1 MNLID
6 EDRKMVS
13 MNVVG
18 VETIHR
24 QAADAIPFSD
34 EARMATLAHEG
45 AAVVK
50 ENDKLPGETSSSA
63 VKEQNGEVKREL
75 NASAKSSCTSSM
87 DSDASNV
94 KTCNI
99 SDISHIPV
107 VSVQDVQ
114 NLIVSPKSK
123 SESASELMTSE
134 LSPDIRAILS
144 STPELDISAVQS
156 ATRNSGV
163 NKSSR
168 SNVKTALQFDPAP
181 EFVNTNSLFAELSC
195 QEPSAIGEIDE
206 GAEISVMGK
215 ELESVLKEN
224 EELVKTK

>member
-1 MNLID
+1 MEAD
-6 EDRKMVS
+6 KVS
-13 MNVVG
+13 
-18 VETIHR
+18 H
-24 QAADAIPFSD
+24 QAADAISFAA
-34 EARMATLAHEG
+34 EAQAVTQPMETVATI
-45 AAVVK
+45 K
-50 ENDKLPGETSSSA
+50 ENDKGPNETRSTTN
-63 VKEQNGEVKREL
+63 EQNDEIKHEL
-75 NASAKSSCTSSM
+75 NASAISSRTSS
-87 DSDASNV
+87 DSDGSNV

-99 SDISHIPV
+99 SDISHVPV
-107 VSVQDVQ
+107 VSVQDLQ

-123 SESASELMTSE
+123 SETGSESMISE

-144 STPELDISAVQS
+144 STPELDNSVTKS
-156 ATRNSGV
+156 ATRMRRDNKGSKDGV
-163 NKSSR
+163 S
-168 SNVKTALQFDPAP
+168 TALEFDPAQ